1 MHESI
6 IFKGSEE
13 KKRGIHVGIEF
24 EGGEKEGEKKK
35 KGKGKEKGKE
45 HLKKRK

>member
-6 IFKGSEE
+6 IFKGSEKK
-13 KKRGIHVGIEF
+13 KKRGIHVGIVF

-35 KGKGKEKGKE
+35 K
-45 HLKKRK
+45 KKKKSI